1 MIPILRMV
9 KKTDE
14 DYQRGFRW
22 EIVFKNYRYKYRKF
36 ATALKEWRKALFGKK
51 I

>member
-14 DYQRGFRW
+14 DYPRGFRW
-22 EIVFKNYRYKYRKF
+22 ENYRYKYRKF
-36 ATALKEWRKALFGKK
+36 ATALKEWRKALFGEKL
-51 I
+51 